1 MTHQEPTVFI
11 KMIRLL
17 LRPLIR
23 MLLRHGVTYPMFI
36 ELVKAGYVEVAEQS
50 GEANK
55 SPTDSRISVQ
65 TGLNRKEVKRLRH
78 QVDEA
83 SLALKFQQAG
93 IGAQLMAQWLSDP
106 QLIDEKGR
114 PLPIDRLD
122 KDNQTLSFERLVK
135 SVTKDVHPRSILDD
149 WLARGFAKLD
159 SDDRVH
165 LTQSAYV
172 PSEDQSEKLYFA
184 QKNLTAHLNAVAHNL
199 ESNPPMFERAV
210 YHHKVP
216 ADALP
221 QLDEWS
227 RQASMTLLTEFNA
240 KAQALAKQAGDSTET
255 HHLQLGVYIY
265 RSDLDEMQQESR
277 S

>member
-1 MTHQEPTVFI
+1 MTHHEPTVFI
-11 KMIRLL
+11 KMIRLV

-93 IGAQLMAQWLSDP
+93 VGAQLVAQWLSDP
-106 QLIDEKGR
+106 QLIDEQGR
-114 PLPIDRLD
+114 PLALDRVD
-122 KDNQTLSFERLVK
+122 KDNQTVSFERLVK

-149 WLARGFAKLD
+149 WLTRGFAELD

-172 PSEDQSEKLYFA
+172 PSEDQNEQLYFA
-184 QKNLTAHLNAVAHNL
+184 QKNLSAHLNTVAHNL
-199 ESNPPMFERAV
+199 ESQPPMFERAV
-210 YHHKVP
+210 YHHKIP
-216 ADALP
+216 LEALA

-227 RQASMTLLTEFNA
+227 REASMRLLTEFNA
-240 KAQALAKQAGDSTET
+240 KAQAFAKQSSASGET
-255 HHLQLGVYIY
+255 HQVQLGVYIY
-265 RSDLDEMQQESR
+265 RSDLDEMQQESKP
-277 S
+277 